1 MSKADRSGKRKSRE
15 QFSKRVP
22 RLGYYFI
29 VTDTKETEQ
38 NYMYGLR
45 DSIPQSIRGN
55 LVIKVVKS
63 KTVDLVNTAISL
75 AALNPQYG
83 EVWIVFDR
91 DEVKD
96 FDEIIARAERTG
108 IHVGWSNPCVEI
120 WFHAYF
126 GSMPSFQTSVAC
138 CNGFEEC
145 YRKHTGKKYVK
156 SDSDIYHVL
165 CSCGDEV
172 KAARLAEQRLVEHI
186 RNGKFKPSK
195 MIACTTVHRLVDE
208 IVSKK
213 EDCS

>member
-29 VTDTKETEQ
+29 ATDTKETEQ

-45 DSIPQSIRGN
+45 DSIPQSMREN
-55 LVIKVVKS
+55 LVIKVVKA

-91 DEVKD
+91 DEVKC
-96 FDEIIARAERTG
+96 FDEIIARTERTG
-108 IHVGWSNPCVEI
+108 IHVGWSNSCIEI

-126 GSMPSFQTSVAC
+126 GSMPSFQTSVSC

-165 CSCGDEV
+165 CSCGDEDKSV
-172 KAARLAEQRLVEHI
+172 RLAEQRLVEHI
-186 RNGKFKPSK
+186 RNGNMKPSE
-195 MIACTTVHRLVDE
+195 MIPCTAVHRLVDE

-213 EDCS
+213 DDC